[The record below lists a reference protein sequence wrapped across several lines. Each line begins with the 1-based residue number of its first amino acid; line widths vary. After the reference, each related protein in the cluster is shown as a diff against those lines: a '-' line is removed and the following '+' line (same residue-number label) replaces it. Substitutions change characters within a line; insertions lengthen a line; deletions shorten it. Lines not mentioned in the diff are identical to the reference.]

1 MKKINKKHHIMK
13 IRAKLKSDFGLADSY
28 YFTKYKDIKKY
39 FKFFNKIIFKN
50 ILLPFNDVE
59 IKHLKKSWGQC
70 IEYYCLKK
78 GTKSFT
84 LEMNYRYKT
93 KKDFLETLVHE
104 MIHYWQ
110 QTIKRD
116 NGNHNTLF
124 FSCRPKLKR
133 LGLNLTL

>member
-1 MKKINKKHHIMK
+1 MKMKKKDNRIVK
-13 IRAKLKSDFGLADSY
+13 IRAKLKKDFGLSNSY

-39 FKFFNKIIFKN
+39 FKFFNKIIFKSA
-50 ILLPFNDVE
+50 LLPFNDIE

-70 IEYYCLKK
+70 VEYYCLRK

-84 LEMNYRYKT
+84 LEMNYRYKN

-110 QTIKRD
+110 QAIKRD
-116 NGNHNTLF
+116 NGNHNALF
-124 FSCRPKLKR
+124 FSFKPKLKS